1 MRIGVF
7 HLRRERPQ
15 APGYQALLD
24 HLDSGLRAAI
34 DELGW
39 EADVVYSAEH
49 PVEAS
54 LDAVER
60 ADVLL
65 LMGGEDVEPSR
76 YGGAAEYPG
85 SGHHVPAADEA
96 HIAVVREAIRIRK
109 PLLGICRGL
118 QVMNVALGGTLIQ
131 DMAGHRLPDAPDP
144 YVRTRLTIANALAGD
159 VDPAAPGR
167 CTHHQAVGELA
178 PGLEVVA
185 RAPDGVVEAV
195 VHAAAPVTGVQWHPE
210 HPDTAREQ
218 LVPLL
223 RRLEAQLRA
232 QDAPAAS
239 EPAPA

>member
-85 SGHHVPAADEA
+85 SGHHEPAADEA

-131 DMAGHRLPDAPDP
+131 DMTGHRLPDAPDP
-144 YVRTRLTIANALAGD
+144 YVRTRLTIADALAGD

-195 VHAAAPVTGVQWHPE
+195 VHVAAPVTGVQWHPE

-223 RRLEAQLRA
+223 RRLEVQLHE
-232 QDAPAAS
+232 QDARTAS